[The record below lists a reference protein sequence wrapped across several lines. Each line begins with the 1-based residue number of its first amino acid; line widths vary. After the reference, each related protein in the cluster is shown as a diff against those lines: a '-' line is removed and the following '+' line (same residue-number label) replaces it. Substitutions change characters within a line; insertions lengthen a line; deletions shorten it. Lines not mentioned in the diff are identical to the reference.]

1 MAFSAMNI
9 PGNTHVE
16 ILRAGTSDSLVLHPP
31 RMYVSVGWERE
42 GEEGCSEFD
51 LKDELVVFGGN
62 IDVSILLR

>member
-1 MAFSAMNI
+1 
-9 PGNTHVE
+9 
-16 ILRAGTSDSLVLHPP
+16 
-31 RMYVSVGWERE
+31 MYVSVGWERE